1 MNNINKTFFSFTAP
15 DINHNEPN
23 IASEEQY
30 TVPEASQEDF
40 NGNFNE
46 HDGSVTVSHK
56 GKYIHCIT
64 IIGQIE
70 GHYVLPPNNK
80 TTKYEHLIPRIVSVE
95 ENPDISGLLLILNTV
110 GGDIEAG
117 LALSELIAGM
127 SKPTVSL
134 VLGGSHSIG
143 VPLAVS
149 AKRSLIVPTAS
160 MTIHPVRMNGLI
172 LGVDQALVY
181 LKKMEERVIDFI
193 TRNSGITAKRF
204 KQLMLNNNELVTD
217 LGTVLS
223 GEEAV
228 KEGLID
234 SIGTLSDALNFI
246 SEQNSET

>member
-1 MNNINKTFFSFTAP
+1 MDGKNKLRFHYPQPLTCLGFNDLP
-15 DINHNEPN
+15 
-23 IASEEQY
+23 SEENDFS
-30 TVPEASQEDF
+30 EASPQQETEGGFD
-40 NGNFNE
+40 NY
-46 HDGSVTVSHK
+46 DGSVTVSHN
-56 GKYIHCIT
+56 GRYIHCLT

-95 ENPDISGLLLILNTV
+95 ENPDVSGLLLILNTV

-127 SKPTVSL
+127 SKPTASL

-149 AKRSLIVPTAS
+149 AKRSFIVPTAS

-172 LGVDQALVY
+172 LGVDRALLY
-181 LKKMEERVIDFI
+181 LKKMEERVVDFI
-193 TRNSGITAKRF
+193 TRNSEISSERF
-204 KQLMLNNNELVTD
+204 RQLMLNNNELVTD

-223 GEEAV
+223 GQDAV
-228 KEGLID
+228 KEGLIN
-234 SIGTLSDALNFI
+234 SIGTLNDALSYLSDNK
-246 SEQNSET
+246 N